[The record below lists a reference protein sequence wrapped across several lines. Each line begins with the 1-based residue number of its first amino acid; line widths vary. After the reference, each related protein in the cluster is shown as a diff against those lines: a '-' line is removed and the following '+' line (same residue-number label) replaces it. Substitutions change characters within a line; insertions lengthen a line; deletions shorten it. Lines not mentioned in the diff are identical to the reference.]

1 MSFDYTK
8 AFYEVDNFCI
18 EYSKIIEKNMITSE
32 NKNHIIKSS
41 STSMLLSEVMLINI
55 WFHSSGFRNFKHFY
69 LYLQQNYRNAFT
81 KLVSYNRFVEIKQMS
96 ILPLYYFLQ
105 LNSGQKTKIQ
115 YIDATSIAVCKN
127 KRIGRNKVFK
137 DLAKRG
143 KTTMGYFFGFKLHFI
158 VNEFGEILS
167 FILTPGNVHDIKV
180 LNKISKNLTGKI
192 FGDKAYISKEIF
204 NELYDR
210 GLKLVTTLRAKMK
223 NKMQDLTEKI
233 LLRKRSIIETINDQL
248 KNIQQVEHSRH
259 RSPTNFLENLLSAL
273 AAYYFQPKKPAINF
287 KQKTGENM
295 LCY

>member
-115 YIDATSIAVCKN
+115 YIDATSIAV
-127 KRIGRNKVFK
+127 
-137 DLAKRG
+137 
-143 KTTMGYFFGFKLHFI
+143 
-158 VNEFGEILS
+158 
-167 FILTPGNVHDIKV
+167 
-180 LNKISKNLTGKI
+180 
-192 FGDKAYISKEIF
+192 
-204 NELYDR
+204 
-210 GLKLVTTLRAKMK
+210 
-223 NKMQDLTEKI
+223 
-233 LLRKRSIIETINDQL
+233 
-248 KNIQQVEHSRH
+248 
-259 RSPTNFLENLLSAL
+259 
-273 AAYYFQPKKPAINF
+273 
-287 KQKTGENM
+287 
-295 LCY
+295 